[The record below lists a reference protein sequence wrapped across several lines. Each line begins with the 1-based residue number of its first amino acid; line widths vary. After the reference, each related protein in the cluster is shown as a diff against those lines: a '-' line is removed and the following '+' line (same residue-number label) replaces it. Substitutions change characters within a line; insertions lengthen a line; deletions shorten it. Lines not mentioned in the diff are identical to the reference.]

1 MKALL
6 LAAGHG
12 SRLRPITLTEP
23 KCLVEIGGKP
33 LLEYWLDSLWRTQKF
48 ERVIINT
55 HHLAEKV
62 EAFASQSA
70 YSSWIE
76 LSHEPVLLGSAG
88 TLLAHEKALSMGDF
102 LVAHADNL
110 SLIDWNGFLAAFN
123 GRPAEAFGTMMTFQS
138 DTPKSCGIVEI
149 DQCGLLVG
157 MHEKAEY
164 PVGDIANAAVY
175 MFSPAALSFIHSQ
188 VPKRVVD
195 ISTDIIPLMF
205 GRLNTFFNAL
215 YHRDIG
221 TEQSLNRA
229 RQDVGSWK
237 TSTHM
242 TVNI

>member
-6 LAAGHG
+6 LAAGYG

-48 ERVIINT
+48 ERIIINT

-62 EAFASQSA
+62 EAFVSQST

-88 TLLAHEKALSMGDF
+88 TLLAHEKELSMGDF

-123 GRPAEAFGTMMTFQS
+123 GRPAEAFGTMMTFRT
-138 DTPKSCGIVEI
+138 DDPKSCGIVET
-149 DQCGLLVG
+149 DQSGLLVD
-157 MHEKAEY
+157 MHEKVEY
-164 PVGDIANAAVY
+164 SVGDIANAAVY
-175 MFSPAALSFIHSQ
+175 MFSPDTLSFIRSHA
-188 VPKRVVD
+188 PLRPFD

-205 GRLNTFFNAL
+205 GRLNTFFNTL

-221 TEQSLNRA
+221 IEQSLYRA
-229 RQDVGSWK
+229 RQDVTSWQP
-237 TSTHM
+237 STHM

>member
-33 LLEYWLDSLWRTQKF
+33 LLEYWLDSLWRTRKF

-55 HHLAEKV
+55 HYLSNKV
-62 EAFASQSA
+62 AQFVFQSA
-70 YSSWIE
+70 YSSWVE
-76 LSHEPVLLGSAG
+76 LSHEPRLLGSAG
-88 TLLAHEKALSMGDF
+88 TFLAHERALSMGDC

-110 SLIDWNGFLAAFN
+110 SLIDWNGFFSAFKE
-123 GRPAEAFGTMMTFQS
+123 RPTEALGTMMTYRT
-138 DTPKSCGIVEI
+138 DTPKSCGIVET
-149 DQCGLLVG
+149 DHRGLLLA
-157 MHEKAEY
+157 MHEKVDY

-175 MFSPAALSFIHSQ
+175 IFSPSVFPFIRSRVSQ
-188 VPKRVVD
+188 TAVD
-195 ISTDIIPLMF
+195 ISGDVIPAMF

-221 TEQSLNRA
+221 TEQSLCRA
-229 RQDVGSWK
+229 RQDVETWQ
-237 TSTHM
+237 TSALTSVHA
-242 TVNI
+242 

>member
-1 MKALL
+1 VKALL

-23 KCLVEIGGKP
+23 KCLVAIGGKP
-33 LLEYWLDSLWRTQKF
+33 LLEHWLDSLWRTRKF

-62 EAFASQSA
+62 EAFVSQSA

-88 TLLAHEKALSMGDF
+88 TFLAHERALSKGDF

-110 SLIDWNGFLAAFN
+110 SLIDWSGFLAAFN
-123 GRPAEAFGTMMTFQS
+123 GRPAEALGTMMTFRT
-138 DTPKSCGIVEI
+138 DTPKSCGIVEA
-149 DQCGLLVG
+149 DPRGLLVA
-157 MHEKAEY
+157 MHEKVDY

-175 MFSPAALSFIHSQ
+175 MFSPAVFPFIRSS
-188 VPKRVVD
+188 VPQGAVD
-195 ISTDIIPLMF
+195 ISTDIIPTMF

-221 TEQSLNRA
+221 TEQSLHHA
-229 RQDVGSWK
+229 RHDVESWQ
-237 TSTHM
+237 TSTLTAVH
-242 TVNI
+242 V

>member
-12 SRLRPITLTEP
+12 SRLRPITLTQP

-33 LLEYWLDSLWRTQKF
+33 LLEHWLDSLWRTRKF

-62 EAFASQSA
+62 EAFVSQSA

-88 TLLAHEKALSMGDF
+88 TFLAHERALSTGDF

-123 GRPAEAFGTMMTFQS
+123 GRPTEALGTMMTFRT
-138 DTPKSCGIVEI
+138 DTPKSCGIVET
-149 DQCGLLVG
+149 DERGLLVA
-157 MHEKAEY
+157 MHEKLDY
-164 PVGDIANAAVY
+164 PFGDIANAAVY
-175 MFSPAALSFIHSQ
+175 MLSPEAFPFIRARAPQS
-188 VPKRVVD
+188 VAD
-195 ISTDIIPLMF
+195 ISTDVIPIML

-221 TEQSLNRA
+221 TEQSLRCA
-229 RQDVGSWK
+229 RRDVKSWQ
-237 TSTHM
+237 TSILTAVH
-242 TVNI
+242 V